1 MSPCLPRH
9 CVIRNQG
16 LRLLATIGHKGGTVL
31 LNMKWFWLSHWPPHD
46 IIIIIII
53 YHIYI
58 LSLYL
63 TTRYY
68 SAHHLAGKM
77 KPMSTLAIGGN

>member
-1 MSPCLPRH
+1 
-9 CVIRNQG
+9 
-16 LRLLATIGHKGGTVL
+16 
-31 LNMKWFWLSHWPPHD
+31 MKWFWLSHWPPHD